1 MTAKIR
7 RGDRVGVLTGKD
19 AGKQGRVIAVF
30 PTEGRVLVEGIN
42 RVKRHE
48 KVRPS
53 RGRGGQEGGIV
64 TKELPVNL
72 SNVAVVCGTCGAP
85 RRVGFKI
92 EEDGTRSRICKKCE
106 SVI

>member
-1 MTAKIR
+1 MPAKVR
-7 RGDRVGVLTGKD
+7 KGDRVGVLTGKD

-30 PTEGRVLVEGIN
+30 PQDGKVLVEGIN

-64 TKELPVNL
+64 TKEMPVDL
-72 SNVAVVCGTCGAP
+72 SNIAVVCSTCGAP
-85 RRVGFKI
+85 RRVGFRI
-92 EEDGTRSRICKKCE
+92 EDDGTLSRVCKKCE